1 MVTVSTPTLH
11 DRLQGTPFLGLLVKL
26 VALIAVVVG
35 LVVMSPTA
43 QGWGESLGTPHLHA
57 ADDLHASGTGHGVA
71 DTRAEAAVV
80 PAFVAEAPASDLT
93 SVGMLGGVVLVAS
106 ATLMLLGALGIAI
119 LRALR
124 RAPHVDDPLGR
135 RLLPRVARDA
145 AWLPSPPTRAALAVF
160 RI

>member
-11 DRLQGTPFLGLLVKL
+11 SRLAGAPFLGLLVKI
-26 VALIAVVVG
+26 VALIAVIVG

-57 ADDLHASGTGHGVA
+57 ADDLHAPGTGHGVA
-71 DTRAEAAVV
+71 DSRTDASVV
-80 PAFVAEAPASDLT
+80 PAFVAAAPASDVLFAGT
-93 SVGMLGGVVLVAS
+93 LGGVVLVAS
-106 ATLMLLGALGIAI
+106 ATLMLLAALGVAI

-124 RAPHVDDPLGR
+124 GAPHLDDPLGR
-135 RLLPRVARDA
+135 RLRPRVAWDA
-145 AWLPSPPTRAALAVF
+145 AWLPSPPTPAALSVF